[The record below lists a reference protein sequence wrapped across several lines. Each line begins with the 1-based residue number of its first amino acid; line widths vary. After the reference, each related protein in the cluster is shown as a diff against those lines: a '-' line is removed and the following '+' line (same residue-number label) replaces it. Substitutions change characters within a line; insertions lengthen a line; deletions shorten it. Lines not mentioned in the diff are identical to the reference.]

1 MRHAASEGSTGLD
14 WDWLPKK
21 ELRKPIV
28 ALSALVVVAT
38 CSTVRASME
47 FAANEEDPTP
57 VTDRTDNLPQPAVPG
72 DSIDTSTDTDQ
83 SSSDRVV
90 VDGAS
95 RVGVCNIWQEQGFI
109 GRGFVCPDT
118 STQINP
124 DVQPLADSDVQPLA
138 DSDVQP
144 LADSDVQPLADSDFQ
159 TAGGSNPDTQVLV
172 DVDSINQSTTA

>member
-57 VTDRTDNLPQPAVPG
+57 VTDRTDNLPQSAVPG

-124 DVQPLADSDVQPLA
+124 DVQPLADSDVQPL
-138 DSDVQP
+138 S
-144 LADSDVQPLADSDFQ
+144 DSDFQ

>member
-14 WDWLPKK
+14 WYWLPKK

-138 DSDVQP
+138 DSD
-144 LADSDVQPLADSDFQ
+144 FQ

-172 DVDSINQSTTA
+172 GVDSINQSTTA

>member
-1 MRHAASEGSTGLD
+1 MGILKSGRSAMRHAASEGSTGLD

-28 ALSALVVVAT
+28 ALSALVVAVT

-47 FAANEEDPTP
+47 FAEHGKKDPTP
-57 VTDRTDNLPQPAVPG
+57 VIDGTDDLPQPAVSG
-72 DSIDTSTDTDQ
+72 DSIDTGTDQ
-83 SSSDRVV
+83 SSDRVV

-124 DVQPLADSDVQPLA
+124 DVQPLADSD
-138 DSDVQP
+138 
-144 LADSDVQPLADSDFQ
+144 FQ

-172 DVDSINQSTTA
+172 DVDRIDQSTTA

>member
-1 MRHAASEGSTGLD
+1 MGILEFGRPAMRHAASEGSTGLD

-21 ELRKPIV
+21 ELRKPIG
-28 ALSALVVVAT
+28 ALSAIVVAAT

-95 RVGVCNIWQEQGFI
+95 RVGVCNIWQEQGLI

-124 DVQPLADSDVQPLA
+124 DVQPLADSD
-138 DSDVQP
+138 
-144 LADSDVQPLADSDFQ
+144 FQ

-172 DVDSINQSTTA
+172 DIDSINQSATA

>member
-144 LADSDVQPLADSDFQ
+144 LADSDFQ

>member
-28 ALSALVVVAT
+28 ALSALVVAAT

-72 DSIDTSTDTDQ
+72 DSIDTSTDQ

-124 DVQPLADSDVQPLA
+124 DVQPLADSD
-138 DSDVQP
+138 
-144 LADSDVQPLADSDFQ
+144 FQ

>member
-21 ELRKPIV
+21 ELRKPIG
-28 ALSALVVVAT
+28 ALSALVVAAT
-38 CSTVRASME
+38 CSTVRASMDLATHRE
-47 FAANEEDPTP
+47 KDPTP

-72 DSIDTSTDTDQ
+72 GSIDTGTVTDQ
-83 SSSDRVV
+83 SSDRVV

-95 RVGVCNIWQEQGFI
+95 RVGVCNIWQEQGLI

-124 DVQPLADSDVQPLA
+124 DVQPLANLDV
-138 DSDVQP
+138 
-144 LADSDVQPLADSDFQ
+144 Q
-159 TAGGSNPDTQVLV
+159 TAGGSNPDAQAYIT
-172 DVDSINQSTTA
+172 VDSADQSTTA

>member
-21 ELRKPIV
+21 ELRKPIG
-28 ALSALVVVAT
+28 ALSAIVVVAT

-47 FAANEEDPTP
+47 FAANEEEDPTP
-57 VTDRTDNLPQPAVPG
+57 VTDRTDNLPQSAVPG
-72 DSIDTSTDTDQ
+72 DSIDTDTGTDQ
-83 SSSDRVV
+83 SSDRVV

-124 DVQPLADSDVQPLA
+124 DVQPLADSD
-138 DSDVQP
+138 
-144 LADSDVQPLADSDFQ
+144 FQ

-172 DVDSINQSTTA
+172 DIDSINQSATA

>member
-83 SSSDRVV
+83 YSSDRVV

-138 DSDVQP
+138 DSD
-144 LADSDVQPLADSDFQ
+144 FQ

-172 DVDSINQSTTA
+172 GVDSINQSTTA

>member
-28 ALSALVVVAT
+28 ALSALVVAAT

-72 DSIDTSTDTDQ
+72 DSIDTSTDQ

-109 GRGFVCPDT
+109 GRGFVCPGT
-118 STQINP
+118 SAQINP
-124 DVQPLADSDVQPLA
+124 
-138 DSDVQP
+138 
-144 LADSDVQPLADSDFQ
+144 DVQPLADSDFQ

>member
-28 ALSALVVVAT
+28 VLSALVVAAT
-38 CSTVRASME
+38 CSTVHESVDLATHGE
-47 FAANEEDPTP
+47 KDPTP

-90 VDGAS
+90 VDGAFYES
-95 RVGVCNIWQEQGFI
+95 TCQIWRESGQAGK
-109 GRGFVCPDT
+109 FVCA
-118 STQINP
+118 NP
-124 DVQPLADSDVQPLA
+124 NRTFNPGVQPV
-138 DSDVQP
+138 
-144 LADSDVQPLADSDFQ
+144 
-159 TAGGSNPDTQVLV
+159 GGANPDTKFYVNI
-172 DVDSINQSTTA
+172 DSADKSTTA

>member
-28 ALSALVVVAT
+28 ALSALVVVAP

-72 DSIDTSTDTDQ
+72 DSIDTGTN
-83 SSSDRVV
+83 SSADVIE

-95 RVGVCNIWQEQGFI
+95 RVGVCNIWQEQGLI
-109 GRGFVCPDT
+109 GRRLVCPDT

-124 DVQPLADSDVQPLA
+124 DVQPLADSDVQ
-138 DSDVQP
+138 
-144 LADSDVQPLADSDFQ
+144 
-159 TAGGSNPDTQVLV
+159 TAGGSNPDTKVFV

>member
-28 ALSALVVVAT
+28 VLSALVVAAT
-38 CSTVRASME
+38 CSTVHESMDLATHGE
-47 FAANEEDPTP
+47 KDPTP

-90 VDGAS
+90 VDGAFYES
-95 RVGVCNIWQEQGFI
+95 TCQIWRESGQAGK
-109 GRGFVCPDT
+109 FVCVSPKRI
-118 STQINP
+118 INP
-124 DVQPLADSDVQPLA
+124 GVQPV
-138 DSDVQP
+138 
-144 LADSDVQPLADSDFQ
+144 
-159 TAGGSNPDTQVLV
+159 GGANPDTQVYV
-172 DVDSINQSTTA
+172 NIDSTDQSTTA

>member
-1 MRHAASEGSTGLD
+1 MGILKSDQPVGRHAAAKRHEVPS
-14 WDWLPKK
+14 WLPDKK
-21 ELRKPIV
+21 FGKTIV
-28 ALSALVVVAT
+28 GLSALAVTMT
-38 CSTVRASME
+38 CFTVRTSLDLATHGE
-47 FAANEEDPTP
+47 KDPTP

-72 DSIDTSTDTDQ
+72 DSIDTSTDADQ

-138 DSDVQP
+138 DSD
-144 LADSDVQPLADSDFQ
+144 FQ